1 MNIPRIII
9 AATHSGAGKT
19 TLTAGLIAAYRA
31 RGLRVAPFKI
41 GPDYID
47 PSYHALAAGAPCH
60 NLDTWMLSPERV
72 RESFVRRCKNADLAI
87 IEGVMGLFDGKAA
100 DDDVGSAAHVAR
112 LLDAPIVLVLDAR
125 AMARTAA
132 VLVKGIA
139 DFDPRLH
146 IGGFVA
152 NRVGSAGHAQLIAQA
167 AESIASPPMLGYLVR
182 QDTIVLPE
190 RHLGLVPTNEAGQW
204 QAWLNHVQSQIEAS
218 IHLDQLL
225 ALARNAPATLPNY
238 GLLTSQSPT
247 SQHCRIAI
255 ARDAAFSFIYED
267 NLDLLIEAGAQLVF
281 FSPLSD
287 ATLPNNIQGLYL
299 GGGFPELYA
308 SELSANAS
316 MRHSIQA
323 ASRAGMPIYAE
334 CGGLMYLTE
343 AIIDQQGQGY
353 AMVGA
358 LAGTSQMS
366 PRLTLG
372 YREVTAMQ
380 NNWLWQAGE
389 TMRGHEFHYSNW
401 SGRPTNV
408 SSLYRAAVPA
418 PWQTEGAIIGN
429 TLASYVHLHWLAK
442 PELATRFVAA
452 GQDWEL
458 GIRCVDKLS

>member
-19 TLTAGLIAAYRA
+19 TFAAGLIAACRA

-60 NLDTWMLSPERV
+60 NLDTWMLPPERV

-152 NRVGSAGHAQLIAQA
+152 NRVGSAGHAKLIAQA
-167 AESIASPPMLGYLVR
+167 AESIASPPMIGHLVR
-182 QDTIVLPE
+182 NDALVLPE
-190 RHLGLVPTNEAGQW
+190 RHLGLVPTNESGQW
-204 QAWLNHVQSQIEAS
+204 HTWLSEVQRQIEAS
-218 IHLDQLL
+218 VNLDQLL
-225 ALARNAPATLPNY
+225 ALANNAPATLPEY
-238 GLLTSQSPT
+238 GISGNKPNHSPK
-247 SQHCRIAI
+247 QCRIAI

-267 NLDLLIEAGAQLVF
+267 NLDLLIEAGAQLAF
-281 FSPLSD
+281 FSPLTD
-287 ATLPNNIQGLYL
+287 TKLPDDTQGLYL

-308 SELSANAS
+308 SELSANVA

-343 AIIDQQGQGY
+343 TIIDQQGQGY
-353 AMVGA
+353 AMVGV

-372 YREVTAMQ
+372 YREVAAMQ
-380 NNWLWQAGE
+380 DNWLWQAGE

-401 SGRPTNV
+401 SESPTNV
-408 SSLYRAAVPA
+408 SSLYRAAAPA

-442 PELATRFVAA
+442 PELAIRFVAA
-452 GQDWEL
+452 GKDW
-458 GIRCVDKLS
+458 GMRIRD